1 MENNTQ
7 LSKQSKE
14 FLENLTVYLVS
25 KGKETNE
32 IEEIVSELE
41 DHLIQ
46 AEGQGKPIEHI
57 IGSSPKDYMRSIA
70 NEMLVD
76 HRSAIKNIIGI
87 MVASYSFII
96 LPNLMRGEFSFSIL
110 EIMGHLVIAGAFIVA
125 VLAAFRNII
134 PARLS
139 DKMKYLVFAIIS
151 LVTIAAYV
159 ALYYVDSMTQT
170 PIITLDSTVSLLIGS
185 IMVLNLIL
193 LSIWSKTAVL
203 LVTLLLIT
211 LPEYLLNLSPL
222 PYELKQIL
230 TLIIMIGGFALYA
243 WFVLKR

>member
-170 PIITLDSTVSLLIGS
+170 PVITLDSTVSLLIGS

>member
-125 VLAAFRNII
+125 VLAAFRKII

>member
-139 DKMKYLVFAIIS
+139 DKMKYLLFAIIS